1 LIRYNLICNNDH
13 NFESWFK
20 DSTSCNDQIKSK
32 NVLCPECNSNLV
44 TKALMS
50 PRIPKKGSNNNQ
62 ENTILSNG
70 RNNNLNDAIRKIRD
84 EIKKNSEYVGKEF
97 PEEARK
103 IHYHESEERSIYG
116 EATAKDIKELH
127 EEGIDII
134 HIPNLPDDKN

>member
-1 LIRYNLICNNDH
+1 MIRYNLICNNDH

>member
-1 LIRYNLICNNDH
+1 MIRYNLTCENDH
-13 NFESWFK
+13 NFESWFR
-20 DSTSCNDQIKSK
+20 DSTSCDDQIKLK
-32 NVLCPECNSNLV
+32 NVLCPECNTNLV

-50 PRIPKKGSNNNQ
+50 PRIPKKGSSNTQKNTVLSHGRSNILNN
-62 ENTILSNG
+62 
-70 RNNNLNDAIRKIRD
+70 AIRKIRE

-103 IHYHESEERSIYG
+103 IHYNESEQRSIYG
-116 EATAKDIKELH
+116 EASAKDIKELH

>member
-1 LIRYNLICNNDH
+1 MIRYNLICDNEH

-20 DSTSCNDQIKSK
+20 DSTSCDDQIKSR
-32 NVLCPECNSNLV
+32 NVSCPECNSNVV

-50 PRIPKKGSNNNQ
+50 PRIPKKGNINNQ
-62 ENTILSNG
+62 KNTVLSNG
-70 RNNNLNDAIRKIRD
+70 RTNNLNDAIRKIRE

-103 IHYHESEERSIYG
+103 IHYKESEERSIYG

>member
-1 LIRYNLICNNDH
+1 MIRYNLICNNDH
-13 NFESWFK
+13 NFESWFR
-20 DSTSCNDQIKSK
+20 DSTSCDDQIRSK
-32 NVLCPECNSNLV
+32 KVVCPECNSNVV

-50 PRIPKKGSNNNQ
+50 PRIPKKGSSNNE
-62 ENTILSNG
+62 ENTVLSNG

-134 HIPNLPDDKN
+134 RIPNLPDDKN

>member
-20 DSTSCNDQIKSK
+20 DSTSCDDQIKSK

-103 IHYHESEERSIYG
+103 IHYNESEERSIYG

>member
-1 LIRYNLICNNDH
+1 MIRYNLICNNDH
-13 NFESWFK
+13 NFESWFR
-20 DSTSCNDQIKSK
+20 DSTSCDDQIRSK
-32 NVLCPECNSNLV
+32 KVVCPECNSNVV

-50 PRIPKKGSNNNQ
+50 PRIPKKGSSNNQ

-103 IHYHESEERSIYG
+103 IHYHESEERSI
-116 EATAKDIKELH
+116 
-127 EEGIDII
+127 
-134 HIPNLPDDKN
+134 

>member
-1 LIRYNLICNNDH
+1 MIRYNLICNNDH

-20 DSTSCNDQIKSK
+20 DSTSCDDQIKSK

-50 PRIPKKGSNNNQ
+50 PGIPKKGSNNNQ

-103 IHYHESEERSIYG
+103 IHYNESEERSIYG

>member
-1 LIRYNLICNNDH
+1 MIRYNLICDNEH
-13 NFESWFK
+13 NFESWFR
-20 DSTSCNDQIKSK
+20 DSTSCEDQIKSR
-32 NVLCPECNSNLV
+32 NVFCPECNSNVV

-50 PRIPKKGSNNNQ
+50 PRIQKKGNINNQ
-62 ENTILSNG
+62 KNTVLSNG
-70 RNNNLNDAIRKIRD
+70 RTNNLNDAIRKIRE

-103 IHYHESEERSIYG
+103 IHYKESEERSIYG

>member
-13 NFESWFK
+13 NFESWFR
-20 DSTSCNDQIKSK
+20 DSTSCDDQIRSK
-32 NVLCPECNSNLV
+32 KVVCPECNSNVV

-50 PRIPKKGSNNNQ
+50 PRIPKKESSNNQ

-103 IHYHESEERSIYG
+103 IHYNESEERSIYG

>member
-20 DSTSCNDQIKSK
+20 DSTSCDDQIRSK
-32 NVLCPECNSNLV
+32 KVVCPECNSNAV

-50 PRIPKKGSNNNQ
+50 PGIPKKGSSNNQ
-62 ENTILSNG
+62 ENTVLSNG

>member
-1 LIRYNLICNNDH
+1 MIRYNLICNNDH

-134 HIPNLPDDKN
+134 RIPNLPDDKN

>member
-1 LIRYNLICNNDH
+1 MIRYNLICNNDH
-13 NFESWFK
+13 NFEAWFK

>member
-13 NFESWFK
+13 NFESWFR
-20 DSTSCNDQIKSK
+20 DSTSCDDQIRSK
-32 NVLCPECNSNLV
+32 KVVCPECNSNVV

-50 PRIPKKGSNNNQ
+50 PRIPKKGISNNQ
-62 ENTILSNG
+62 ENTVLSNG
-70 RNNNLNDAIRKIRD
+70 RNNNLNNAIRKIRD

>member
-1 LIRYNLICNNDH
+1 MSLGLETQLLVMIKL
-13 NFESWFK
+13 
-20 DSTSCNDQIKSK
+20 DQRKWSVL
-32 NVLCPECNSNLV
+32 NVIQMLV

-50 PRIPKKGSNNNQ
+50 PRIPKKGSSNNQ
-62 ENTILSNG
+62 ENTVLSNG

>member
-1 LIRYNLICNNDH
+1 
-13 NFESWFK
+13 
-20 DSTSCNDQIKSK
+20 
-32 NVLCPECNSNLV
+32 
-44 TKALMS
+44 MS
-50 PRIPKKGSNNNQ
+50 PRITRKGSNNNQ

-134 HIPNLPDDKN
+134 HIPNLTDDKN

>member
-1 LIRYNLICNNDH
+1 LIRYNLICENDH

-20 DSTSCNDQIKSK
+20 DSTSCDDQIKLK
-32 NVLCPECNSNLV
+32 NVFCPECNTNVVS
-44 TKALMS
+44 KALMS
-50 PRIPKKGSNNNQ
+50 PRIPKKGSS
-62 ENTILSNG
+62 NTKKNTVLSHG
-70 RNNNLNDAIRKIRD
+70 RTNILNDAIRKIRE

-103 IHYHESEERSIYG
+103 IYYNESEQRSIYG
-116 EATAKDIKELH
+116 EATAKDIKELN